1 MFIEAIP
8 IKFAIAIQ
16 FLNLLNYNTQKSNTS
31 IMKKTALLIAFCISI
46 TSCTSTKST
55 IKNID
60 NNAPNLQLVENNT
73 FLISEFSTD
82 RKYGYDKDYP
92 INIFYGS
99 TRNETINQQ
108 RFLNALAGP
117 KGEKITYTKLE
128 SCCPFPTKRSEMG
141 AGLLDVYELK
151 WEGQKS
157 PVILYLNIYEKGV
170 LMVPFGLRLKNK

>member
-1 MFIEAIP
+1 
-8 IKFAIAIQ
+8 
-16 FLNLLNYNTQKSNTS
+16 
-31 IMKKTALLIAFCISI
+31 MKKIISFIVLLISV

-60 NNAPNLQLVENNT
+60 NNAPNPRLLENNT
-73 FLISEFSTD
+73 FLISEFSKD
-82 RKYGYDKDYP
+82 KKYGYDKDYP
-92 INIFYGS
+92 INIFYS
-99 TRNETINQQ
+99 DTRNETLNQQ

-128 SCCPFPTKRSEMG
+128 SCCPFPAKRSEMG

-157 PVILYLNIYEKGV
+157 PVLLYLNIYEKGV
-170 LMVPFGLRLKNK
+170 LMVPFGLSLKKK

>member
-1 MFIEAIP
+1 
-8 IKFAIAIQ
+8 
-16 FLNLLNYNTQKSNTS
+16 
-31 IMKKTALLIAFCISI
+31 MKKTVLLIALLISI

-55 IKNID
+55 IKNI
-60 NNAPNLQLVENNT
+60 NNDAPNLQLVENNT

-92 INIFYGS
+92 INIFFES

-170 LMVPFGLRLKNK
+170 LMVPFGLSLKKK

>member
-1 MFIEAIP
+1 
-8 IKFAIAIQ
+8 
-16 FLNLLNYNTQKSNTS
+16 
-31 IMKKTALLIAFCISI
+31 MKKTALLIALLICI

-60 NNAPNLQLVENNT
+60 DDAPNLQLVENNT
-73 FLISEFSTD
+73 FYIAEFSKD

-92 INIFYGS
+92 INIFFES

-128 SCCPFPTKRSEMG
+128 SCCPFPTKRSDMG

-170 LMVPFGLRLKNK
+170 LMVPFGLRLKKN

>member
-1 MFIEAIP
+1 
-8 IKFAIAIQ
+8 
-16 FLNLLNYNTQKSNTS
+16 
-31 IMKKTALLIAFCISI
+31 MKKIISFIIILISI
-46 TSCTSTKST
+46 TACTSTKST

-60 NNAPNLQLVENNT
+60 DNAPNLQLTKNNT
-73 FLISEFSTD
+73 FYISEFSKD
-82 RKYGYDKDYP
+82 KKYGYDQDYP
-92 INIFYGS
+92 INIFYGD
-99 TRNETINQQ
+99 TRNETINQH

-141 AGLLDVYELK
+141 VGLLDVYELK

-170 LMVPFGLRLKNK
+170 LMVPFGLRLKK

>member
-1 MFIEAIP
+1 
-8 IKFAIAIQ
+8 
-16 FLNLLNYNTQKSNTS
+16 
-31 IMKKTALLIAFCISI
+31 MKKIIPFIALFLTI

-60 NNAPNLQLVENNT
+60 NDAPNLQLTENNI
-73 FLISEFSTD
+73 FYISEFSKD
-82 RKYGYDKDYP
+82 KKYGFDKDYP
-92 INIFYGS
+92 INIFFES

-151 WEGQKS
+151 WEGQKK

-170 LMVPFGLRLKNK
+170 LMVPFGLRLKKN